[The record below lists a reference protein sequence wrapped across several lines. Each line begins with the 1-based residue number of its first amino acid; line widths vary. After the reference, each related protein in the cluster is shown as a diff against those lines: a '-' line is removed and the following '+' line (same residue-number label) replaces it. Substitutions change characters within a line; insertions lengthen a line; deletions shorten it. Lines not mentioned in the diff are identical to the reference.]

1 MTQVPFTSETALVVA
16 TMLVAVGVYGLMNSK
31 NVIRVLLSSE
41 IILNASILLVFAVSS
56 LAGRSYTP
64 LIFSVF
70 AIGMALTEVV
80 VAFASIILYYRQRG
94 TLEVD

>member
-1 MTQVPFTSETALVVA
+1 MIVVDSALVVA
-16 TMLVAVGVYGLMNSK
+16 TLLIAIGIYGLLNSK

-41 IILNASILLVFAVSS
+41 IILNAAILLIFSMSALV
-56 LAGRSYTP
+56 GKSYTP

-80 VAFASIILYYRQRG
+80 VAFASVILYYRQKG
-94 TLEVD
+94 SLEVD